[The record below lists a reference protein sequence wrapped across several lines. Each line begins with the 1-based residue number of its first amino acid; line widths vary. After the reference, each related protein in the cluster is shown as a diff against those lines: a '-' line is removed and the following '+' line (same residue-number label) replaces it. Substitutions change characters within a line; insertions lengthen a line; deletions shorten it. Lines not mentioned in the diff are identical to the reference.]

1 MIREEII
8 YLFKIEVNKMMRN
21 NKLIFY
27 YYLFLIVELE
37 TETHM
42 IVK

>member
-37 TETHM
+37 TEKLT
-42 IVK
+42 